1 MYVTKLI
8 AKFFGLCMYACMYA
22 WMCLKMS
29 VCIYKYLCMLLY
41 WPLYD
46 DVITHYFDEISR
58 GLVLVWTSFRL
69 DKYLVVGMSFHLDEF
84 SFEHVSIWTNF
95 FWTRFCC
102 GMSFH
107 MELFLLGRNYS
118 RCPYPTPYF
127 LLWTMSYSL
136 KVLCTIT

>member
-29 VCIYKYLCMLLY
+29 VCIYKYLYMLLY

-58 GLVLVWTSFRL
+58 WLVLVWTSFRL
-69 DKYLVVGMSFHLDEF
+69 DEYLIVGMSFHLDEF

-95 FWTRFCC
+95 FFGWDFAVGWVFIWNCFYWDEITRAA
-102 GMSFH
+102 
-107 MELFLLGRNYS
+107 
-118 RCPYPTPYF
+118 PTPPPTFSYE
-127 LLWTMSYSL
+127 LWA
-136 KVLCTIT
+136 IH